1 MISIYSVFDRL
12 GALSKMPLVLIT
24 LISSIGFAMLYSA
37 ADGSFSPWAYKQ
49 MIRFTVGFVIMLAV
63 ACTDIRIWMSL
74 SYPIYGLS
82 LLLLIGVEM
91 MGFIGMGAQ
100 RWIDLY
106 VIQLQPSEIM
116 KIALILA
123 LARYFHLTS
132 LEDIFKLRNLL
143 IPLALIMVPTVLV
156 MRQPDLGTAMI
167 LMMSGAVLFFATG
180 VKLWKF
186 LVAGGSL
193 VAAIPLFWSMLHDYQ
208 RKRVLIFLNPESDPM
223 KSGYHVTQSKIAL
236 GSGGW
241 FGQGFM
247 QGTQSHLSFLP
258 EKQTDFIF
266 TMFSEEFGFL
276 GGCVLVAL
284 FIMLLSYGFRIALD
298 SRMHYARLVALGINS
313 IFFLYAFINMSMVMG
328 MLPVVG
334 VPLPLVSYGGTALL
348 TLLMGQGLIFSASLY
363 NEARTGRF

>member
-1 MISIYSVFDRL
+1 MFSFYSILGRL
-12 GALSKMPLVLIT
+12 SALNKFPILIIT
-24 LISSIGFAMLYSA
+24 LIASVGFAMLYSA

-49 MIRFTVGFVIMLAV
+49 MIRFVVGMGIMLAV
-63 ACTDIRIWMSL
+63 ACTDIRFWMSM
-74 SYPIYGLS
+74 SYPIYLLC
-82 LLLLIGVEM
+82 LLLLIGVEA
-91 MGFIGMGAQ
+91 MGFVGMGAQ

-106 VIQLQPSEIM
+106 VIQLQPSELM

-132 LEDIFKLRNLL
+132 LEDTFKFRNLL
-143 IPLALIMVPTVLV
+143 VPIGLILMPTVLV

-167 LMMSGAVLFFATG
+167 LIMSGAVVFFTAG
-180 VKLWKF
+180 VRIWKF
-186 LVAGGSL
+186 LLAGGAAL
-193 VAAIPLFWSMLHDYQ
+193 AAIPIFWSMLHEYQ
-208 RKRVLIFLNPESDPM
+208 RKRVLIFLDPESDPM

-247 QGTQSHLSFLP
+247 KGSQSHLSFLP

-266 TMFSEEFGFL
+266 TMLSEEFGFI
-276 GGCVLVAL
+276 GGVGLVFL
-284 FIMLLSYGFRIALD
+284 FTLLLSYGFRVAIN
-298 SRMHYARLVALGINS
+298 SRLHYGRLVAIGINS
-313 IFFLYAFINMSMVMG
+313 TFFLYAFINMSMVMG

-348 TLLMGQGLIFSASLY
+348 TLLMGQGLIFSSSLY

>member
-1 MISIYSVFDRL
+1 MISTYSIIERI
-12 GALSKMPLVLIT
+12 GALKKTPLVLVT
-24 LISSIGFAMLYSA
+24 LISSIGFAILYSA

-49 MIRFTVGFVIMLAV
+49 MLRFVVGFVIMLTV
-63 ACTDIRIWMSL
+63 ACTDIRVWMSL
-74 SYPIYGLS
+74 SYPLYAIS
-82 LLLLIGVEM
+82 LILLIGVEAL
-91 MGFIGMGAQ
+91 GFIGMGAQ

-106 VIQLQPSEIM
+106 VIQLQPSELM
-116 KIALILA
+116 KIALVLA

-132 LEDIFKLRNLL
+132 LEDIFKFRNLL
-143 IPLALIMVPTVLV
+143 MPLALIMVPTVLV

-167 LMMSGAVLFFATG
+167 LMMSGAIIFFVGG
-180 VKLWKF
+180 VRLWKF
-186 LVAGGSL
+186 IAAGGGVL
-193 VAAIPLFWSMLHDYQ
+193 AALPILWSMLHEYQ
-208 RKRVLIFLNPESDPM
+208 RKRVLIFLDPESDPM

-247 QGTQSHLSFLP
+247 QGTQSHLNFLP

-266 TMFSEEFGFL
+266 TMFSEEFGFI
-276 GGCVLVAL
+276 GGIVLVIL
-284 FIMLLSYGFRIALD
+284 FVMLLSYGFRVALD
-298 SRMHYARLVALGINS
+298 SRMHYARLVAIGINS
-313 IFFLYAFINMSMVMG
+313 IFFLYAFVNMSMVMG

>member
-1 MISIYSVFDRL
+1 MISFYSIFDRI
-12 GALSKMPLVLIT
+12 GAVHKFPLLVIT
-24 LISSIGFAMLYSA
+24 LIASTGFAMLYSA
-37 ADGSFSPWAYKQ
+37 ADGSLSPWAYKQ
-49 MIRFTVGFVIMLAV
+49 MIRFTAGVVVMLAV

-74 SYPIYGLS
+74 SYPIYIVS
-82 LLLLIGVEM
+82 LVLLMGVEIV
-91 MGFIGMGAQ
+91 GFIGMGAQ

-106 VIQLQPSEIM
+106 IIQLQPSELM

-123 LARYFHLTS
+123 LARYFHLTA
-132 LEDIFKLRNLL
+132 LEDIFKVKTLL
-143 IPLALIMVPTVLV
+143 VPIALVLMPTVLV

-167 LMMSGAVLFFATG
+167 LMMSAAVIFFVTG
-180 VKLWKF
+180 VRIWKF
-186 LVAGGSL
+186 LLVGGGVL
-193 VAAIPLFWSMLHDYQ
+193 AAIPVFWSMLHEYQ
-208 RKRVLIFLNPESDPM
+208 RKRVLIFLNPKSDPM

-247 QGTQSHLSFLP
+247 QGSQSHLSFLP

-266 TMFSEEFGFL
+266 TMLSEEFGFV
-276 GGCVLVAL
+276 GGLVLVAL
-284 FIMLLSYGFRIALD
+284 FVMLLGYGLHVALI
-298 SRMHYARLVALGINS
+298 SRMHYARLVAIGINS
-313 IFFLYAFINMSMVMG
+313 TFFLYVFINMSMVMG

-363 NEARTGRF
+363 NEARAGRI